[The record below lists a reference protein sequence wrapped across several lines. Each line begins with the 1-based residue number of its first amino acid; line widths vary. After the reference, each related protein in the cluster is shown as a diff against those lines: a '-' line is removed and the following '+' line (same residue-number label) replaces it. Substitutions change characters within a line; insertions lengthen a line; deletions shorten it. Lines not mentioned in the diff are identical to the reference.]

1 MSANPSTGSRRVCR
15 ATRRTGPIDIVTAAA
30 AATSCRFEFTRKIGF
45 ASSVATSERVFSTA
59 TTTAVYVMTLVNDA
73 ITAT

>member
-30 AATSCRFEFTRKIGF
+30 ATSCRFEYTRKIGF